1 MKYQITFKAKKA
13 IELLTKLNDKGD
25 LFGLL
30 NENDLY
36 YINTN
41 VANRAIEM
49 LVYDLTNENREPLA
63 DLYSLDMSFYDV
75 RAISDFWCI
84 FSHHDFYNF
93 AICRR
98 SRYDVAKA
106 LWQSA
111 GGNNFEFESHAIRGI
126 CLSLGEKLRY
136 DRALDDDNYDAQEEL
151 DELAQDRYT
160 WAIELVGKAFYSI
173 LTSLELLTIKEITK

>member
-1 MKYQITFKAKKA
+1 MKYHVVIKAKKA
-13 IELLTKLNDKGD
+13 IELLTKLNEKGD

-49 LVYDLTNENREPLA
+49 LVYDLTNEEREPLA
-63 DLYSLDMSFYDV
+63 DIYSLNMSFDDV
-75 RAISDFWCI
+75 RAISDFWCL
-84 FSHHDFYNF
+84 FSCHDFYNF
-93 AICRR
+93 QKCR
-98 SRYDVAKA
+98 SRYDVAKK

-136 DRALDDDNYDAQEEL
+136 DRALDDDDYDVQEEL

-173 LTSLELLTIKEITK
+173 LTSLELLTVKEITK

>member
-1 MKYQITFKAKKA
+1 MKYHVVIKAKKA

-41 VANRAIEM
+41 VASRAVEM
-49 LVYDLTNENREPLA
+49 LICDLTNENREPLA
-63 DLYSLDMSFYDV
+63 DVYSLDMSFDDV

-93 AICRR
+93 ANCR

-111 GGNNFEFESHAIRGI
+111 GGNNFEFESHAIWCI

-136 DRALDDDNYDAQEEL
+136 DRALDDDDYDAQEEL
-151 DELAQDRYT
+151 NELAQVRYT

-173 LTSLELLTIKEITK
+173 LTSLDLLIVEEITK